1 MTTRVEGKL
10 LPMLHALDVLAA
22 TISPL
27 SATEHPYAAG
37 YFGALG
43 FIGFNGHL
51 DFALT
56 GQSIVVKQD
65 TMHLQATITV
75 TKYTNVQNVL
85 HQVQEEEQAFYSYW

>member
-1 MTTRVEGKL
+1 
-10 LPMLHALDVLAA
+10 
-22 TISPL
+22 
-27 SATEHPYAAG
+27 
-37 YFGALG
+37 
-43 FIGFNGHL
+43 L

-85 HQVQEEEQAFYSYW
+85 HQVQEEEQAFLQLLVNNGGQN